1 VKIWSV
7 VIAVM
12 LIFGAGVVT
21 GGLLVRTRVV
31 QQLPAGQPQMIG
43 STTSATPT
51 PAAVAAP
58 GRQVFVQR
66 VRSELDLTPEQ
77 SAEVDQIMRDSHK
90 RMQKLYEPLAPQARE
105 ETRRV
110 RQEIQAILTPQQKKT
125 FNEKFK
131 RRPPASRADTNIT
144 VQPQKQSF

>member
-21 GGLLVRTRVV
+21 GGLLVRTRVT
-31 QQLPAGQPQMIG
+31 QTLPPAQPQAMG
-43 STTSATPT
+43 VQATPVT
-51 PAAVAAP
+51 PASVVAP
-58 GRQVFVQR
+58 GRQQFVQR
-66 VRSELDLTPEQ
+66 VRRELDLTPQQ
-77 SAEVDQIMRDSHK
+77 SAQVDQIMRDSHK
-90 RMQKLYEPLAPQARE
+90 RMQKLYEPMTPQARE

-110 RQEIQAILTPQQKKT
+110 RQEIQAILTAQQKRA

-131 RRPPASRADTNIT
+131 RRQPTVRDTNATAQI
-144 VQPQKQSF
+144 KD